1 MADEHLQKLRDN
13 QSPFAEFLQI
23 HYTQAAPDL
32 IKAELEVRQELCT
45 RPDILHGGA
54 VMSIADNLGGAATV
68 LNLPPDTWTTT
79 IESKTN
85 FLAAIPMG
93 QKALAEC
100 RPVHRGKT
108 TMVWQTTIS
117 REDGKKAAIV
127 TQTQLVLSPR

>member
-1 MADEHLQKLRDN
+1 MADEHLKRLRE
-13 QSPFAEFLQI
+13 QPTPYAKFLGI
-23 HYTQAAPDL
+23 HYTKASPDL

-45 RPDILHGGA
+45 KPDILHGGA

-100 RPVHRGKT
+100 RPVHRGRT
-108 TMVWQTTIS
+108 TMVWETTIT
-117 REDGKKAAIV
+117 REDGKPAAIV
-127 TQTQLVLSPR
+127 TQTQLVLTKS

>member
-1 MADEHLQKLRDN
+1 MAEEHLKYLRE
-13 QSPFAEFLQI
+13 QPTPYAKFLGI
-23 HYTQAAPDL
+23 HYTDASPDL

-45 RPDILHGGA
+45 KPDILHGGA

-100 RPVHRGKT
+100 RPVHRGRT
-108 TMVWQTTIS
+108 TMVWETTIT
-117 REDGKKAAIV
+117 REDGKPAAIV
-127 TQTQLVLSPR
+127 TQTQLVLTKS

>member
-1 MADEHLQKLRDN
+1 MADEHLKRLRE
-13 QSPFAEFLQI
+13 QPTPYAKFLGI
-23 HYTQAAPDL
+23 HYTEASPDL

-45 RPDILHGGA
+45 KPDILHGGA

-100 RPVHRGKT
+100 RPVHRGRT
-108 TMVWQTTIS
+108 TMVWETTIT
-117 REDGKKAAIV
+117 REDGKPAAIV
-127 TQTQLVLSPR
+127 TQTQLVLTKS